1 MALTSSLTT
10 CRNIIFNFSKSSLF
24 HWVNLQFNV
33 VDEDR
38 RKIVGPDRSCAEWIL
53 RNGGKVKWANSLEFE
68 ADYNHLPNEEVL
80 LKLQEIDATGS
91 TIMCNG
97 FEHLKDCKHLN
108 KFILDKCSYLEN
120 HALKEL
126 HYVRD
131 NLMFLQ
137 VSRCGNITETGLLH
151 LVGLQKLKTLI
162 IFGLPYVKERIKIL
176 DTLRNDM
183 KQCEVTFD
191 E

>member
-1 MALTSSLTT
+1 M
-10 CRNIIFNFSKSSLF
+10 
-24 HWVNLQFNV
+24 
-33 VDEDR
+33 DEDR